1 MQFDMFG
8 IFGLFIANIL
18 LIIALMVI
26 VFIVVNALFLG
37 IALGFVNGE
46 NRDFGTT
53 IGTALGSALLGWIP
67 CLGCIIAWWLI
78 KTRHELGWGGA
89 IIAWILTGIIAAIVI
104 VALVFTVFAGIFL
117 AVPLF

>member
-1 MQFDMFG
+1 MQFDFFQYYG
-8 IFGLFIANIL
+8 FLVANIF
-18 LIIALMVI
+18 LIIILMIV

-53 IGTALGSALLGWIP
+53 FGTALGSALLGWIP

-104 VALVFTVFAGIFL
+104 VALFFTVLAGFFVAL
-117 AVPLF
+117 PF